1 MNSHSRNININIDAR
16 FVLWGAALWAIGTIV
31 LRLGGQFLLRPV
43 AGARTVA
50 LFAVSFILF
59 AAVARR
65 LCRRFGVADDRWI
78 AAGVSLV
85 MPTLVLDPFSAAFFP
100 VVFPNI
106 APGAAG
112 IFGGWMLACCAGAL
126 AGVVAGR
133 HSQ

>member
-1 MNSHSRNININIDAR
+1 MNSHSRNINIDAR

-43 AGARTVA
+43 AGAQTVA

>member
-1 MNSHSRNININIDAR
+1 MNSHSYNLNIDAR

-31 LRLGGQFLLRPV
+31 LRLGGQFLLHPV
-43 AGARTVA
+43 AGAPTVA

-126 AGVVAGR
+126 AGVVLGR
-133 HSQ
+133 HSR